1 MPYTPDALDDTQPN
15 AATVPAKTA
24 AAEFRAIKTVLIAH
38 KAAINTDI
46 PALVAA
52 QADRIDAYDAL
63 PFLRNR
69 QWLTGS
75 GNFTVPAG
83 VTSLQVSLRG
93 GGVDGVTL
101 VHGTAGTPNLFWS
114 RGAISC
120 VAGETDT
127 QILTVTPGDVIA
139 YSVGI
144 NGVYTI
150 ANVTDQLFTGT
161 AATDTTFGVITA
173 RCAQGKYEGGSGI
186 ANYPSRSLVAYT
198 RDDYPANPA
207 ATRALLSA
215 TGVKLSLPLNL
226 LTVTQYPSPKAF
238 ILVEW

>member
-15 AATVPAKTA
+15 GATVPAKTA

-38 KAAINTDI
+38 EEAITDTI
-46 PALVAA
+46 PA
-52 QADRIDAYDAL
+52 AL
-63 PFLRNR
+63 AGLDVRLDSYEATTSLRNR

-101 VHGTAGTPNLFWS
+101 VNGTLAFNTLWA
-114 RGAISC
+114 RGAMSC
-120 VAGETDT
+120 AAGETDT
-127 QILTVTPGDVIA
+127 RILTVTPGDVIA

-150 ANVTDQLFTGT
+150 PSSTDTRFTET
-161 AATDTTFGVITA
+161 AATDTTFGAVTA
-173 RCAQGKYEGGSGI
+173 KCAQGVYEGGVGI
-186 ANYPSRSLVAYT
+186 ANYPNRSLVAYT

-207 ATRALLSA
+207 ASRALLSA
-215 TGVKLSLPLNL
+215 TAVKASLPLNV

>member
-15 AATVPAKTA
+15 GATVPAKTA

-38 KAAINTDI
+38 EEAITDTI
-46 PALVAA
+46 PA
-52 QADRIDAYDAL
+52 AL
-63 PFLRNR
+63 EGLDVRLDSYEATTSLRNR

-101 VHGTAGTPNLFWS
+101 VHGTLGTSGTLWS
-114 RGAISC
+114 RGAMSC
-120 VAGETDT
+120 AAGETDT

-144 NGVYTI
+144 NGVYT
-150 ANVTDQLFTGT
+150 VPSSTDALFTET
-161 AATDTTFGVITA
+161 AATDTTFGAVTA
-173 RCAQGKYEGGSGI
+173 KCAQGVYEGGIGG

-207 ATRALLSA
+207 SSRALLSA
-215 TGVKLSLPLNL
+215 TAVKTSHALNL
-226 LTVTQYPSPKAF
+226 LAVTQYPSPKAF